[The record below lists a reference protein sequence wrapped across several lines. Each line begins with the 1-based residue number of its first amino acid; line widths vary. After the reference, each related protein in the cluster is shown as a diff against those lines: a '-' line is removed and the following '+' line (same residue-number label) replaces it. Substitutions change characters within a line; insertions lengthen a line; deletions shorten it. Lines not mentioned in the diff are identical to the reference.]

1 MCGSRREREREK
13 EREREREKEKRERV
27 KKQLTSN
34 GLLLVDRLA
43 MRVAIKCLDGN
54 KSNGEEVYSAN
65 EPVTEY

>member
-1 MCGSRREREREK
+1 MWESEGKKEKESERE
-13 EREREREKEKRERV
+13 RERV

-34 GLLLVDRLA
+34 GLSLPPFGGPVGDA
-43 MRVAIKCLDGN
+43 SSNKMSLDGN